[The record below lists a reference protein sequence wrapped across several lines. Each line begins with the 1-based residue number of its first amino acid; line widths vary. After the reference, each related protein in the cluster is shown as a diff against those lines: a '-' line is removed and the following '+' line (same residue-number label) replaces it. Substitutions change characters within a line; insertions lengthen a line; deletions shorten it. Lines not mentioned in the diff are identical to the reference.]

1 MSRGGPG
8 SNGSSGFKPNGNTT
22 ATSANGRDI
31 YQQLIDNDMVKELDD
46 IEAISQQISQHAEVL
61 YNSWK
66 NNNNNSSSSNGM
78 SHVVA
83 PTSPTSPINTLK
95 RNNLL
100 QQSVSPSLEDQS
112 NNTLSRDLRERGGGR
127 NSPAPSSGGS
137 PYANGYGG
145 SNGGSVT
152 RGYTVPIKTEVRNGG
167 PEERPTV
174 KISYP
179 GGSSSSQYGS
189 LDRQNLR
196 TNSVPANF
204 STNSLDR
211 HGAFNS
217 SLTPNGHHSVGGG
230 YNSQQQPGRNSASL
244 SRNSSFSSP
253 PSSSRESPAKG
264 TKSFETLEIQL

>member
-1 MSRGGPG
+1 MSRGGG

-22 ATSANGRDI
+22 ATSNNGRDI

-78 SHVVA
+78 SHVSGA

-100 QQSVSPSLEDQS
+100 QQQSQSISPSLEDQS

-127 NSPAPSSGGS
+127 NSPAPSGGS
-137 PYANGYGG
+137 SYANGYG
-145 SNGGSVT
+145 SNGGVT

-167 PEERPTV
+167 LEERPTV

-179 GGSSSSQYGS
+179 GGSNSQYGS

-217 SLTPNGHHSVGGG
+217 SITPNGHHSGGG
-230 YNSQQQPGRNSASL
+230 FNSQQPGRNSASL

-264 TKSFETLEIQL
+264 TQSFRH

>member
-8 SNGSSGFKPNGNTT
+8 SSNGSSGFKPNGNTT
-22 ATSANGRDI
+22 AAANGRDI

-66 NNNNNSSSSNGM
+66 NNNNNTSSANGM

-100 QQSVSPSLEDQS
+100 QQQSVSPSLEDQS

-127 NSPAPSSGGS
+127 NSPAPSSG

-167 PEERPTV
+167 LEERPTV

-179 GGSSSSQYGS
+179 GGNSQYGS

-217 SLTPNGHHSVGGG
+217 SLTPNGHHSGGGG

-264 TKSFETLEIQL
+264 TKSFQTLEIHL